1 MENAVNKTM
10 PYLTFRLGEESYALR
25 INKVR
30 EVLKETK
37 ITKIPKTP
45 EYMLGVINLR
55 GGVVSVIDLKMKFG
69 MERVAD
75 LSSANII
82 ILELTHNSETL
93 LIGAVVDSVHE
104 VLELDSAA
112 IEGTSRLGMNMDT
125 EFLEGIG
132 KKGDDF
138 IIILDIDKIFSISE
152 LTLVTGLKNTAVR
165 ESVQTQV
172 QE

>member
-1 MENAVNKTM
+1 MENIAVNKAM

-45 EYMLGVINLR
+45 GYMLGVINLR

-69 MERVAD
+69 MERIVD
-75 LSSANII
+75 LSTANII
-82 ILELTHNSETL
+82 ILELIHNNETL
-93 LIGAVVDSVHE
+93 LIGAVVDLVHE
-104 VLELDSAA
+104 VLELDSTM
-112 IEGTSRLGMNMDT
+112 IEGAPKLGMNMNT

-132 KKGDDF
+132 KKGEDF
-138 IIILDIDKIFSISE
+138 IIILDIDKIFSVSE
-152 LTLVTGLKNTAVR
+152 LTLVNGLKKT
-165 ESVQTQV
+165 TI
-172 QE
+172 QETVLSQ